1 MPTYVQLT
9 RMAPALFVPALRQL
23 CAVLSESGTAAG
35 EMTTGLVP
43 KGSAAGALPTWFITS
58 GPIEASVAAAM
69 QSPQAMLTAC
79 LTKGWQTTILTLA
92 QTLGASRID
101 PRGPWEVMNEMGLEL
116 AQPADLSSLP
126 IVGKLL

>member
-23 CAVLSESGTAAG
+23 CALLSASGTTAG
-35 EMTTGLVP
+35 EMTTALVP
-43 KGSAAGALPTWFITS
+43 KGSAPGALPTWYLTS
-58 GPIEASVAAAM
+58 GPIEAEVAAAM

-79 LTKGWQTTILTLA
+79 LSKGWQTTILTCA

-101 PRGPWEVMNEMGLEL
+101 PRGPWEVMAEMNLEL
-116 AQPADLSSLP
+116 ARPLDLST
-126 IVGKLL
+126 LLK